1 MCNWRIGQCLYV
13 VPVRIFTKTNLACL
27 ASSWQYRKITQFSCR
42 NWTSTT
48 PARGRKAA
56 DRTCRPK
63 IIVCLFLP
71 WNMWKLQFSSC
82 AHADLEGQ
90 NHEIFHPSTLREPL
104 IGESCGK
111 ASPLT
116 ERVGEG
122 FAPVKTYRCTCHL
135 SFNPA
140 SKGCLR
146 FDYPK
151 ETTTWNLETNSKQCW
166 EHLVS
171 TVTMVFSYIYIIQ
184 VCLYHV
190 YIYILYKYAY
200 IMCMYIYIHIIQ
212 TRVGTLS
219 SRILFHTRVKVYQSS
234 QLLMPSTCHPLRPW
248 SRLETP
254 KPIQVCSKE
263 LKLLCLGPWKRTK
276 MGSTKQGRLRAAMV
290 IEWWI
295 IMNVQI
301 DSAMLH
307 WRCGLTIDICNRYM
321 HTKNK

>member
-1 MCNWRIGQCLYV
+1 M
-13 VPVRIFTKTNLACL
+13 
-27 ASSWQYRKITQFSCR
+27 S
-42 NWTSTT
+42 
-48 PARGRKAA
+48 
-56 DRTCRPK
+56 
-63 IIVCLFLP
+63 IVCLFLI
-71 WNMWKLQFSSC
+71 WNMWKLQGSSC

-90 NHEIFHPSTLREPL
+90 NREIFHPSTLREPL

-122 FAPVKTYRCTCHL
+122 FAPMKTYRCTCHL

-146 FDYPK
+146 FDYLK
-151 ETTTWNLETNSKQCW
+151 ETTTLNLETNSKQCW

-171 TVTMVFSYIYIIQ
+171 TVTMVFIDI
-184 VCLYHV
+184 
-190 YIYILYKYAY
+190 YIYILYKCIYHV
-200 IMCMYIYIHIIQ
+200 YIYIHIIQ

-234 QLLMPSTCHPLRPW
+234 QPLMPSTCHPLRPW

-295 IMNVQI
+295 IMNVQ
-301 DSAMLH
+301 DYSAMLH
-307 WRCGLTIDICNRYM
+307 SRCGLTIYAIDTCIQRNYK
-321 HTKNK
+321 HIYIYT

>member
-171 TVTMVFSYIYIIQ
+171 TVTMVFSYIYI
-184 VCLYHV
+184 LYK
-190 YIYILYKYAY
+190 YACIMCIYILYKYAY
-200 IMCMYIYIHIIQ
+200 IMCMYIYIYILYKH
-212 TRVGTLS
+212 GWGLS
-219 SRILFHTRVKVYQSS
+219 HHAFCSTPGSKYIKVHNSWCHQHAIRFDPEAVWKLRNPSRFVPRS
-234 QLLMPSTCHPLRPW
+234 
-248 SRLETP
+248 
-254 KPIQVCSKE
+254 
-263 LKLLCLGPWKRTK
+263 
-276 MGSTKQGRLRAAMV
+276 
-290 IEWWI
+290 
-295 IMNVQI
+295 
-301 DSAMLH
+301 
-307 WRCGLTIDICNRYM
+307 
-321 HTKNK
+321 

>member
-1 MCNWRIGQCLYV
+1 M
-13 VPVRIFTKTNLACL
+13 
-27 ASSWQYRKITQFSCR
+27 S
-42 NWTSTT
+42 
-48 PARGRKAA
+48 
-56 DRTCRPK
+56 
-63 IIVCLFLP
+63 IVCLFLI
-71 WNMWKLQFSSC
+71 WNMWKLQGSSC

-90 NHEIFHPSTLREPL
+90 NREIFHPSTLREPL

-122 FAPVKTYRCTCHL
+122 FAPMKTYRCTCHL

-146 FDYPK
+146 FDYLK
-151 ETTTWNLETNSKQCW
+151 ETTTLNLETNSKQCW

-171 TVTMVFSYIYIIQ
+171 TVTMVFIDIYIYIIQ
-184 VCLYHV
+184 VHISC
-190 YIYILYKYAY
+190 
-200 IMCMYIYIHIIQ
+200 IYIHIIQ

-234 QLLMPSTCHPLRPW
+234 QPLMPSTCHPLRPW

-295 IMNVQI
+295 IMNVQN
-301 DSAMLH
+301 DSATLH
-307 WRCGLTIDICNRYM
+307 SRCGLTIDICNRYM
-321 HTKNK
+321 HTKKYK